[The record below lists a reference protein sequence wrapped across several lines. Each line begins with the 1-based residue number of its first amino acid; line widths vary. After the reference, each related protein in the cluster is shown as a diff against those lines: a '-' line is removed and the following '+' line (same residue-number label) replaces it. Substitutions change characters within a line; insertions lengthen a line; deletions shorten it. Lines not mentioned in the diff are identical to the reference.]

1 WTLALTSAAVGC
13 LGLITGPLG
22 LLLVGV
28 GLESAIQLLARYR
41 EERRKNFSASVAFET
56 IILETGPAITTG
68 VLVSAAAFLTLT
80 VTDFRGFAQFGLMA
94 GVGMICILVAML
106 VVFPCILIL
115 ADPYGLLPA
124 LGKRIYNFNLFRARP
139 YVKWRWHLAA
149 IAVFTLLAAHR
160 GLQTEFQFNFDKLS
174 FPN

>member
-1 WTLALTSAAVGC
+1 EIFRDGPELLFTGDMMRSIRNEGRLYSEIIGSAKRSLYLTAFLLLIYFVRIPIGAVLALIPLAMATVWTLALTSAAVGY
-13 LGLITGPLG
+13 LSLITGPLG

-80 VTDFRGFAQFGLMA
+80 ATDFRGFAQFGLMA
-94 GVGMICILVAML
+94 GAGMICILV
-106 VVFPCILIL
+106 
-115 ADPYGLLPA
+115 
-124 LGKRIYNFNLFRARP
+124 
-139 YVKWRWHLAA
+139 
-149 IAVFTLLAAHR
+149 
-160 GLQTEFQFNFDKLS
+160 
-174 FPN
+174 